1 MCQKLAMNLQFN
13 PAYQIVPPLGPEE
26 YDRLRESIEQNG
38 VLMPIVVDEHGFI
51 LDGHNRVEIARDLG
65 LLDSQI
71 PSLVKDGLNEEQKLL
86 FVTDLNLRRRQ
97 MTTRQK
103 VQTVMRIEPIISAQR
118 VNHMLHRDG
127 LDDYF
132 AGVFASESP
141 KTDIVPE
148 AGLARK
154 VRAMASLPGD
164 TRDLMGQLAGVSGK
178 TYQRVSRDIARA
190 EQGIYD
196 EPTTTGVSFRLP
208 IAESELWAE
217 KQREF
222 GMSKTQLAIKAV
234 RCYQGP
240 TSHAMEH

>member
-1 MCQKLAMNLQFN
+1 MCQKLAMNFQFSST
-13 PAYQIVPPLGPEE
+13 YQIVPPLGQDE

-38 VLMPIVVDEHGFI
+38 VLVPVITDEHGFI
-51 LDGHNRVEIARDLG
+51 LDGHNRVEIARELG

-71 PSLVKDGLNEEQKLL
+71 PSLVKIGLNEEQKLL
-86 FVTDLNLRRRQ
+86 FVADLNLRRRQ

-234 RCYQGP
+234 RSYPGP